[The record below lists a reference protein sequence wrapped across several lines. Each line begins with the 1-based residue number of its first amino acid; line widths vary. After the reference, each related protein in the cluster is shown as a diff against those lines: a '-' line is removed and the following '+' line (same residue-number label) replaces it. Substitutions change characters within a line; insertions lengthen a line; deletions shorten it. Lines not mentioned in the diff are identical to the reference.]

1 LLPFEDAALRRR
13 MGMLLVHRVLN
24 MQSIPPNYR
33 PQPMIRTVNE
43 AIERTPRVTGLSP
56 KEVVAE
62 GLVGAKR
69 PVYAQGGLV
78 E

>member
-1 LLPFEDAALRRR
+1 
-13 MGMLLVHRVLN
+13 
-24 MQSIPPNYR
+24 MQSVSPNYR
-33 PQPMIRTVNE
+33 PQPMIWTVNE
-43 AIERTPRVTGLSP
+43 AIERTARVTGLSP
-56 KEVVAE
+56 EEVVAE